1 MVQDD
6 IGLRR
11 KRDVL
16 YAKQGCIHMQS
27 SDWMDHPPE
36 LSQAQIDFYV
46 SCGVV
51 KVLLDNKYREM
62 KELLE
67 DIQILE
73 YIQENP
79 KVLDE
84 YYEIVNG

>member
-1 MVQDD
+1 
-6 IGLRR
+6 
-11 KRDVL
+11 
-16 YAKQGCIHMQS
+16 MQS

-36 LSQAQIDFYV
+36 LSQAQVDFYV
-46 SCGVV
+46 SQGIVNMM
-51 KVLLDNKYREM
+51 LRQRYNELHD
-62 KELLE
+62 LLE
-67 DIQILE
+67 EIQLLE